1 MKLRKE
7 NLDNREVS
15 VKIKDTTAMKELS
28 DHTDIIISQV
38 DKGGAVVIMDVKDY
52 INETSRLLT
61 TKITM
66 KQ

>member
-1 MKLRKE
+1 M
-7 NLDNREVS
+7 
-15 VKIKDTTAMKELS
+15 KIKDTTAMKELS
-28 DHTDIIISQV
+28 DHTDIIISQA